1 MTLSMMMKKMRIA
14 ILKIKMR
21 INYNDGEDHDG
32 VRHVDD
38 EADAGGKVVGVPV
51 ELGGHFAGKICL
63 NI

>member
-32 VRHVDD
+32 VRHEDD
-38 EADAGGKVVGVPV
+38 EADSGGEVVGVTV
-51 ELGGHFAGKICL
+51 ELGGHFAGKIC
-63 NI
+63 

>member
-32 VRHVDD
+32 VRH
-38 EADAGGKVVGVPV
+38 EADAGGEVVGVPV

>member
-38 EADAGGKVVGVPV
+38 EADAGGEVLGIPV